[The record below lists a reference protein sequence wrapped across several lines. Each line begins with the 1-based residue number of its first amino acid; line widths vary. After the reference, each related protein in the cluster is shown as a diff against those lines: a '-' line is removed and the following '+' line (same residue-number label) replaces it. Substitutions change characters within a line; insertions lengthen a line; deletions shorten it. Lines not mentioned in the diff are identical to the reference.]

1 MKENQDKS
9 HFLSRIDKNSRIK
22 LPNGVVNRSEQK
34 KLPDIIIDTKLNFF
48 YHASHICNK
57 VCRNMHAP
65 AKSFSYI
72 LFRKCKT
79 FMKNL
84 E

>member
-34 KLPDIIIDTKLNFF
+34 KLPDIIIDTKLIFF
-48 YHASHICNK
+48 IMHPIFATKFVGTCMHQQK
-57 VCRNMHAP
+57 VFPIFCSVNVKR
-65 AKSFSYI
+65 
-72 LFRKCKT
+72 L
-79 FMKNL
+79 
-84 E
+84 